1 MKIKIYPATAETPI
15 PWKLLLD
22 ADPSR
27 AEIRKYVRR
36 GELWLAATNKGI
48 IGAMVLM
55 QTRAD
60 ILEIM
65 NLAVDPKFQSQG
77 IGTQLLKFSKSRAR
91 QLKMKKL
98 HVGTGNSSIGQLVFY
113 QRFGFRIFGVDRDFY
128 VPRYGKVYQDGG
140 VKLLDMVRM
149 ELEV

>member
-1 MKIKIYPATAETPI
+1 MKIKIHRATVKSPI
-15 PWKLLLD
+15 PWQLLLD
-22 ADPSR
+22 ADPSK
-27 AEIRKYVRR
+27 AEIRKYLRR
-36 GELWLAATNKGI
+36 GELWLAITSQGVV
-48 IGAMVLM
+48 GVMVLM

-65 NLAVDPKFQSQG
+65 NIAVDPQFQSHG
-77 IGTQLLKFSKSRAR
+77 IGTQLLKFSKSRAK

-98 HVGTGNSSIGQLVFY
+98 HVGTGNSSIGQLIFY

-128 VPRYGKVYQDGG
+128 VPRYGKVYRNKG
-140 VKLLDMVRM
+140 VRLLDMVRM